1 MSEIIKEITPLTPY
15 DCFTIFA
22 REKTFFD
29 FPIHYHNEFEL
40 NFILNGRGVK
50 RVVGDH
56 AQEIEDIELV
66 LVGSNIPHGWIT
78 HNYKFDNEKDKIT
91 EVTIQFHN
99 DLFETRF
106 LQRNQLHF
114 IKNLLEKSQ
123 KGISFS
129 SETAF
134 TLKDRILTLANKTG
148 FDSVLEL
155 LSILHDL
162 STSRNIQLLSNATF
176 SDNTVSYNSRRL
188 EKVFEFLRK
197 NYNKD
202 ITLADVSKLADM
214 TEVSFSR
221 FIKKRTGKT
230 FIDSLNEIRLGYATR
245 LLIDSS
251 ETIAEIAYKCG
262 FNNISYFNRLFRKK
276 KNLTPKEFR
285 ENYAGSRTF
294 I

>member
-29 FPIHYHNEFEL
+29 FPIHYHDEFEL

-66 LVGSNIPHGWIT
+66 LVGSNIPHGWAT
-78 HNYKFDNEKDKIT
+78 HNYKFEENEDRIT
-91 EVTIQFHN
+91 EVTIQFHH
-99 DLFETRF
+99 DLFEGKF

-114 IKNLLEKSQ
+114 IKNLLEISQ
-123 KGISFS
+123 KGISFCR
-129 SETAF
+129 ETSFA
-134 TLKDRILTLANKTG
+134 LKDRILTLANKTG

-162 STSRNIQLLSNATF
+162 SISRNIQLLSNATF
-176 SDNTVSYNSRRL
+176 SDNTVTYNSRRL

-230 FIDSLNEIRLGYATR
+230 FVDSLNEIRLGFATR

>member
-1 MSEIIKEITPLTPY
+1 MSEIVEEITPLTPY

-29 FPIHYHNEFEL
+29 FPIHFHNEFEL
-40 NFILNGRGVK
+40 NFILNGEGVK
-50 RVVGDH
+50 RVIGDH
-56 AQEIEDIELV
+56 SHVIGNIELV
-66 LVGSNIPHGWIT
+66 LIGSNIPHGWVT
-78 HNYKFDNEKDKIT
+78 NTYKFEPPKEKII

-99 DLFETRF
+99 DLFEEKF
-106 LQRNQLHF
+106 LLRNQLLL

-129 SETAF
+129 QETSLA
-134 TLKDRILTLANKTG
+134 LKERILTLANKTG

-162 STSRNIQLLSNATF
+162 SISRNMQLLSNASF
-176 SDNTVSYNSRRL
+176 GENQISYNSRRL
-188 EKVFEFLRK
+188 EKVFEFMQK
-197 NYNKD
+197 NYQKD
-202 ITLADVSKLADM
+202 INLADVAKLANM

-230 FIDSLNEIRLGYATR
+230 FIDCLNNIRLGYATR
-245 LLIDSS
+245 LLIDSTES
-251 ETIAEIAYKCG
+251 IAEIAYKSG
-262 FNNISYFNRLFRKK
+262 FNNISYFNRLFKKK
-276 KNLTPKEFR
+276 KNITPKEFR

-294 I
+294 V

>member
-78 HNYKFDNEKDKIT
+78 HNYKFDNEKDRIT

-99 DLFETRF
+99 DLFEARF

-114 IKNLLEKSQ
+114 IKSLLEKSQ

-276 KNLTPKEFR
+276 KNLT
-285 ENYAGSRTF
+285 SS
-294 I
+294 

>member
-40 NFILNGRGVK
+40 NFILNGAGVK
-50 RVVGDH
+50 RIVGDH

-78 HNYKFDNEKDKIT
+78 NNYQFNDKNDKII

-99 DLFETRF
+99 DLFEGKF

-123 KGISFS
+123 KGIAFS
-129 SETAF
+129 PETAF

-176 SDNTVSYNSRRL
+176 SENTVSYNSRRL

-202 ITLADVSKLADM
+202 ITLGDVSKLADM

-221 FIKKRTGKT
+221 FIKKR
-230 FIDSLNEIRLGYATR
+230 
-245 LLIDSS
+245 
-251 ETIAEIAYKCG
+251 
-262 FNNISYFNRLFRKK
+262 FN
-276 KNLTPKEFR
+276 
-285 ENYAGSRTF
+285 
-294 I
+294 

>member
-1 MSEIIKEITPLTPY
+1 MSEIIKEITPITPY

-29 FPIHYHNEFEL
+29 FPIHYHDEFEL
-40 NFILNGRGVK
+40 NFILNGKGVK
-50 RVVGDH
+50 RVIGDH
-56 AQEIEDIELV
+56 SQEIDDIELV
-66 LVGSNIPHGWIT
+66 LVGSNIPHGWVT
-78 HNYKFDNEKDKIT
+78 NNYKFEENKDRIT
-91 EVTIQFHN
+91 EVTIQFHH
-99 DLFETRF
+99 DLFEGKF

-114 IKNLLEKSQ
+114 IKNLLDKSQ
-123 KGISFS
+123 KGIYFS
-129 SETAF
+129 RETAF
-134 TLKDRILTLANKTG
+134 ALKDRILTLANKTG

-176 SDNTVSYNSRRL
+176 SDNSVSYNSRRL

-230 FIDSLNEIRLGYATR
+230 FVDSLNDIRLGYATR

>member
-1 MSEIIKEITPLTPY
+1 
-15 DCFTIFA
+15 
-22 REKTFFD
+22 
-29 FPIHYHNEFEL
+29 
-40 NFILNGRGVK
+40 
-50 RVVGDH
+50 
-56 AQEIEDIELV
+56 
-66 LVGSNIPHGWIT
+66 
-78 HNYKFDNEKDKIT
+78 
-91 EVTIQFHN
+91 
-99 DLFETRF
+99 
-106 LQRNQLHF
+106 
-114 IKNLLEKSQ
+114 LEKSQ

-129 SETAF
+129 QETAF
-134 TLKDRILTLANKTG
+134 ALKDRILTLANKTG

-176 SDNTVSYNSRRL
+176 SDNSVSYNSRRL

-230 FIDSLNEIRLGYATR
+230 FVDSLNDIRLGYATR